1 MVMPIAMRFFISF
14 QQTGADGRAVIELL
28 PKVSEYLSLT
38 MTLILA
44 FGVCFQMPV
53 VLTLLGR
60 VGIVSS
66 QGLKEKRKYAVVG
79 VFVLAAVLTPPDPF
93 SQLGLG
99 LPLLLLY
106 EASIWTVRMVEKKRD
121 AAEAAREA
129 EDA

>member
-1 MVMPIAMRFFISF
+1 
-14 QQTGADGRAVIELL
+14 
-28 PKVSEYLSLT
+28 

-53 VLTLLGR
+53 ILTLLGR

-93 SQLGLG
+93 SQLGLA

-106 EASIWTVRMVEKKRD
+106 EASIWTVRLVEKKRD
-121 AAEAAREA
+121 AAEAARKA
-129 EDA
+129 EDAVDA